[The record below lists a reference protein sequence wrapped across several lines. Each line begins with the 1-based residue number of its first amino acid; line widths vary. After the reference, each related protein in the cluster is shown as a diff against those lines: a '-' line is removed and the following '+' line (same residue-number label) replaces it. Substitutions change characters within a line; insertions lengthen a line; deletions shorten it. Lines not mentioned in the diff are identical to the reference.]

1 MGNTAGAATWED
13 NVYLFEEN
21 DPVQGGADGI
31 DNVPIKQLANRT
43 AYLKQL
49 CAQLAQTI
57 PGTAEFEKIYREIA
71 ALNVTKVEGR
81 VDHLERLTGNI
92 MLALQAGNMSPDG
105 YDGMMTETFDTAA
118 EIDQTVT
125 IVTSVVSGDDSIDV
139 ENANGIVIGA
149 HYQLT
154 DGEAMEE
161 VQVKSLNIAGSIN
174 RVIFE
179 DVVKNQYVAGRAKLY
194 RSSVAIY
201 NSKAY
206 GGGNLKTDTWE
217 TAKTWSGSTTAQAV
231 SAETVY
237 KNDSDFIVTGATFE
251 NGVLVLGSAVVGIA
265 LVATGGGS
273 GTWKQIDEWGD
284 NV

>member
-57 PGTAEFEKIYREIA
+57 PGTDEFEKIYREIA

-118 EIDQTVT
+118 EIDQIVT

-154 DGEAMEE
+154 DGESMEE

-201 NSKAY
+201 NGKAY

-217 TAKTWSGSTTAQAV
+217 AAKTWSGSTTAQSV

-251 NGVLVLGSAVVGIA
+251 NGVLVLGSAVVGVSLA
-265 LVATGGGS
+265 ATGGGS
-273 GTWKQIDEWGD
+273 GIWKQIDEWGD